1 MSKNLVSVD
10 GMPLIDY
17 IDSIPDDNQKRVAD
31 SNASSLRATSAKPR
45 FYHVDWLRTIA
56 VHMVA
61 YIHSVSTAEEL
72 RNFNFPNLETD
83 DPKAYAISAERIDG
97 ARRVILQM
105 GIPLFFYI
113 SGFSITFF
121 NTEKK
126 SFTRYFCD
134 KVKRL
139 IIPLIIVFFIFMI
152 PRNYLD

>member
-1 MSKNLVSVD
+1 MVEANEESV
-10 GMPLIDY
+10 PA
-17 IDSIPDDNQKRVAD
+17 AD
-31 SNASSLRATSAKPR
+31 TKPR
-45 FYHVDWLRTIA
+45 FYHVDWLRTSA

-61 YIHSVSTAEEL
+61 YIHSISIAEEL
-72 RNFNFPNLETD
+72 RGYNYPNFKTD
-83 DPKAYAISAERIDG
+83 DPEAYIISAERIDG

-126 SFTRYFCD
+126 TFTRYFCD

-139 IIPLIIVFFIFMI
+139 IIPLIIVFFVFMI